1 MKKLTLFLVSLFVYI
16 AMFAQTQMSGEYT
29 VGTGGT
35 YDYASMA
42 DAGMAIKS
50 AEFTGDVTLLICTDL
65 TETINTGIVNKS
77 EYTLT
82 IRPDKDENR
91 TITYTT
97 ATDNTG
103 PTGVFVIG
111 GDMTKTPGSTIG
123 WASVP
128 TKNVI
133 VDGAAEGKT
142 TPRLKI
148 TTGKFGTGFLIYGD
162 VQDCVVKN
170 CILEN
175 TGTASANYAL
185 TFRSENY
192 SQTSKNIG
200 PKNCV
205 VENCILEATHATKS
219 QAVYFRGDQ
228 ANSAAGYPSNITI
241 RNCNIKGHTRGMF
254 LYGVNGLNVEGCTF
268 DLSDMASGLMCH
280 GILGNTV
287 KGTINVKGNKFIKN
301 STKNTYAGE
310 YGLQTITASGGATL
324 WVIENNYFAGYN
336 AVASGTTT
344 KESRLVGI
352 RCGDPCEIRH
362 NTFYMPK
369 LTYAPGTPLVS
380 THAVA
385 LLWLA
390 GSHKYPVQ
398 NNIFVCEET
407 TANVSLIRG
416 GLNENVTG
424 NVFYH
429 KGGNAA
435 IVAAAPSC
443 MAFADL
449 ETSYPDQAATSKWVN
464 VEFTDAAAGDLSLAG
479 SSIGN
484 SDLAVNRL
492 EEVLTDITGKER
504 EETTYAGAYESVS
517 FDAVTYTVTAIVNE
531 PAMGEVTGA
540 GIFEAGAEATLT
552 AVPNKGHAFV
562 NWTVGEEILTDNPLS
577 IVVNSDLVVTA
588 NFAVNKYNV
597 TVVADPVR
605 GEVSGAGEY
614 AYNTTATLTAT
625 ANDGYEFAGW
635 SNGSKENPLTI
646 TVKED
651 TELTANFRQVLA
663 TSITL
668 NALPVQDY
676 TPAIKGTIKRAIQ
689 NGENTIVLTHEADG
703 TAHIYNIAHATQTVI
718 EISQEGVVPVDPENA
733 GDFLAISDIA
743 MTEDGKLVACN
754 YMLCQNTDSYV
765 DAGYKRGT
773 TRFYIWD
780 EIDGDPTLWFTS
792 QQSVN
797 YFRARVGYTM
807 ALKGTSDD
815 AWVLVAGF
823 NNNATGPARFDHY
836 HLVNGSQSTTSPS
849 KAANM
854 SYSAIGSTYEINASP
869 LADGNWVLDGE
880 LAVPTEFVE
889 SKDNQE
895 MTIFTPLAEGVLS
908 KKYNGASYL
917 KNYNDHHFMIAPY
930 ANEEGLLAGVKVIG
944 ITDGFAAPIVL
955 ATNTDLDGAVEATTA
970 AATAS
975 VDAEG
980 KLTIHLFADAKVYTF
995 TEKTIAM
1002 YTIDATPNNGAM
1014 GTITGSGSYLE
1025 GTQVTITATPAEGY
1039 EFVNWTKGEE
1049 VVSTENP
1056 YKFTVT
1062 ADVALVANFKL
1073 IPPTKY
1079 NVTVTAENG
1088 TVTGAG
1094 EYEEGKEATL
1104 TATPAEGYEF
1114 VNWTKGEEVVSTEN
1128 PYKFTVTADVALV
1141 ANFKKAITTITKT
1154 FDITQEEDTR
1164 KMGGTYLI
1172 YADDDYT
1179 LRIFGYNGAGTYQ
1192 DDPTTEEDA
1201 APMLFTPDYD
1211 DALNAVVVVTLDNE
1225 NKKEVMQVTAT
1236 SEDGSTIY
1244 NLTINIALPS
1254 YETYSLVATGVKA
1267 ENGEVEGMPII
1278 SLKGE
1283 GLQNGEEKVPFDF
1296 MVFESAEGYMA
1307 EGTVGEI
1314 YVFSTVAEF
1323 FAENGEFNFMATMQD
1338 EESKY
1343 LFNVDING
1351 TMAQPE
1357 VEIVVK
1363 EEVNVTLYNL
1373 TVDVQGTMAMVS
1385 AGTEEL
1391 SFWLTLLQT
1400 ENHYGDYTN
1409 DAFSNI
1415 WYGDDQLYAAYGEK
1429 HTYDVTD
1436 GKVNFVVSFITTPDA
1451 EGNVTK
1457 YNFTLYAGEK
1467 PSDPTALDN
1476 ISIEGKAAKAII
1488 NGQLIIVKDGVQ
1500 YNAQGAVVK

>member
-1 MKKLTLFLVSLFVYI
+1 MKKITLFLTSLLVSV

-128 TKNVI
+128 TKNVV

-219 QAVYFRGDQ
+219 QTVYFRGDQ

-443 MAFADL
+443 MAFSDL

-540 GIFEAGAEATLT
+540 GIFEAGAEAILT
-552 AVPNKGHAFV
+552 AEPNEGHSFV

-635 SNGSKENPLTI
+635 SNGSKANPLTI
-646 TVKED
+646 TVKKDE
-651 TELTANFRQVLA
+651 TITANFRAILA
-663 TSITL
+663 SSITL

-676 TPAIKGTIKRAIQ
+676 TPAIKGTIKRAVQ

-754 YMLCQNTDSYV
+754 YMLCQNTASYV

-917 KNYNDHHFMIAPY
+917 KNYNDHHLMVAPY

-944 ITDGFAAPIVL
+944 ITDGFAAPTVL
-955 ATNTDLDGAVEATTA
+955 ATNTALDVAVEATTA
-970 AATAS
+970 AATAV

-980 KLTIHLFADAKVYTF
+980 NLTIHLFADAQVYTF
-995 TEKTIAM
+995 TQKAPEISYETFVLSNLIIEDNESYWLLNASDNM
-1002 YTIDATPNNGAM
+1002 M
-1014 GTITGSGSYLE
+1014 GLSVMLG
-1025 GTQVTITATPAEGY
+1025 
-1039 EFVNWTKGEE
+1039 VN
-1049 VVSTENP
+1049 
-1056 YKFTVT
+1056 
-1062 ADVALVANFKL
+1062 A
-1073 IPPTKY
+1073 
-1079 NVTVTAENG
+1079 
-1088 TVTGAG
+1088 
-1094 EYEEGKEATL
+1094 
-1104 TATPAEGYEF
+1104 
-1114 VNWTKGEEVVSTEN
+1114 
-1128 PYKFTVTADVALV
+1128 
-1141 ANFKKAITTITKT
+1141 
-1154 FDITQEEDTR
+1154 
-1164 KMGGTYLI
+1164 
-1172 YADDDYT
+1172 
-1179 LRIFGYNGAGTYQ
+1179 
-1192 DDPTTEEDA
+1192 EDA
-1201 APMLFTPDYD
+1201 SIM
-1211 DALNAVVVVTLDNE
+1211 E
-1225 NKKEVMQVTAT
+1225 
-1236 SEDGSTIY
+1236 GSTILLGETELPILSSEPLAWGY
-1244 NLTINIALPS
+1244 NEELAVDTYTARVVVDFMGEKMGLELVMYATLGEPIDLIATDAICVYDEKSQILHVNAIWEEKNIQLEIAGVEYVSEKTYGESWLTIAVGEEDEYFVVGEPTVVIDGNTFVLTGKFINYEGKHPDHNVTISGTLPGNLT
-1254 YETYSLVATGVKA
+1254 
-1267 ENGEVEGMPII
+1267 
-1278 SLKGE
+1278 
-1283 GLQNGEEKVPFDF
+1283 
-1296 MVFESAEGYMA
+1296 
-1307 EGTVGEI
+1307 
-1314 YVFSTVAEF
+1314 
-1323 FAENGEFNFMATMQD
+1323 
-1338 EESKY
+1338 
-1343 LFNVDING
+1343 
-1351 TMAQPE
+1351 
-1357 VEIVVK
+1357 
-1363 EEVNVTLYNL
+1363 
-1373 TVDVQGTMAMVS
+1373 
-1385 AGTEEL
+1385 
-1391 SFWLTLLQT
+1391 
-1400 ENHYGDYTN
+1400 
-1409 DAFSNI
+1409 
-1415 WYGDDQLYAAYGEK
+1415 
-1429 HTYDVTD
+1429 
-1436 GKVNFVVSFITTPDA
+1436 
-1451 EGNVTK
+1451 
-1457 YNFTLYAGEK
+1457 
-1467 PSDPTALDN
+1467 TALDN
-1476 ISIEGKAAKAII
+1476 IDATIAPVKAIV
-1488 NGQLIIVKDGVQ
+1488 NGQLVITKDGVQ
-1500 YNAQGAVVK
+1500 YNAAGAIIK